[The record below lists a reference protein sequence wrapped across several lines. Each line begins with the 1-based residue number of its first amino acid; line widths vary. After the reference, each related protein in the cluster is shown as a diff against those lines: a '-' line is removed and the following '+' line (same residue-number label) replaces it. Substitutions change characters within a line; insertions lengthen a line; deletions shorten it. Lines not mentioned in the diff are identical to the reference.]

1 MCMGNVQE
9 DRANNEVE
17 AFQKRQAA
25 AGTEDTRNAI
35 DEDSST
41 DDDVIDPGF
50 W

>member
-1 MCMGNVQE
+1 MQE

-35 DEDSST
+35 DEGSST
-41 DDDVIDPGF
+41 NEDFIDPGF